1 MNSLQKNNVQPGDV
15 LFFSA
20 KPWYKDPAAFI
31 IKLVTNS
38 NFVHVGFAYWIDEDL
53 FVIESQYGIDRT
65 ITNGEKYRD
74 RDITAVT
81 PLVEWKEHES
91 EIIKTIDLM
100 PYGYADLILVG
111 LRALLGKI
119 GIKAQFKNYE
129 GEICS
134 EFVARFNDIQPCN
147 ISPTELYD
155 AMIAKGAIIK
165 R

>member
-1 MNSLQKNNVQPGDV
+1 MNSLQKNNVQTGDV

-20 KPWYKDPAAFI
+20 KPWYKDPAAYV

-38 NFVHVGFAYWIDEDL
+38 NFVHCGFAYWLDDDL

-65 ITNGEKYRD
+65 ITNGVKYID
-74 RDITAVT
+74 RDITVVT
-81 PLVEWKEHES
+81 PLVPWSINES
-91 EIIKTIDLM
+91 LVVKTIDIV

-111 LRALLGKI
+111 VRTLLGKI
-119 GIKAQFKNYE
+119 GIKTHFKNYE

-134 EFVARFNDIQPCN
+134 EFVAKFNNIQPCN